1 MFLFLT
7 LIQSEYTL
15 NPNED
20 PLNTGKKN
28 EYKSDLNLKS
38 SVPITKTFGD
48 SSESPTSVN
57 IDGYYATTQENK
69 DLYIKVDLEAGEIY
83 YIYTEYRV
91 NYLYLF
97 SDSAFSDEIE
107 SITGANPICFAPNT
121 DSAYYIKWGVGAYVS
136 GFGHLIGVFKA
147 VKYSA
152 SDVQNGVSITFNDDD
167 WARSVIYF
175 KSPNSSTCNE
185 DHDIEITAPSSVHSF
200 FQIDENSGD
209 AFNVNEMGQD
219 LREHIFNNDQKSYL
233 LIFYT
238 QGTFKITVPEP
249 SFSFT
254 PIEIDWGLILNIVI
268 IIGSI
273 IGIVGII
280 YSNHRYWKIGKKI
293 KQSRERKK
301 ERERGEKKRKERE
314 KQRKKEEKELE
325 NIKKKELDREKI
337 EKIQQIVRVSESVK
351 LDMMKNTLGLSEY
364 VFNNLVFDWAEKFGF
379 KIKGDEIIIDHEKID
394 EFIEY
399 LEEQFEAWE
408 RGDKIRYCPICHAK
422 IKDPNLILCQSCG
435 AKLE

>member
-1 MFLFLT
+1 MLLFLI
-7 LIQSEYTL
+7 LNQSEYTL

-28 EYKSDLNLKS
+28 EYRNDLNLKPS
-38 SVPITKTFGD
+38 LPITKTFGE
-48 SSESPTSVN
+48 SSENSTSVN
-57 IDGYYATTQENK
+57 IDGYYATTQANK
-69 DLYIKVDLEAGEIY
+69 DLYIKADLEAGEIY

-97 SDSAFSDEIE
+97 RDSAFSDEIE
-107 SITGANPICFAPNT
+107 SITGANPICFAPNM
-121 DSAYYIKWGVGAYVS
+121 DNAYYIKWSVGAYVS
-136 GFGHLIGVFKA
+136 GIGHLIGVFKA

-152 SDVQNGVSITFNDDD
+152 SDVQNGVSVSFNDDD

-175 KSPNSSTCNE
+175 KSPDSSTCNE
-185 DHDIEITAPSSVHSF
+185 DHDIEITAPSSVNSF

-233 LIFYT
+233 LIFNT

-249 SFSFT
+249 SFGFT

-273 IGIVGII
+273 ICIVGII
-280 YSNHRYWKIGKKI
+280 YLNHRYWKIGKKI
-293 KQSRERKK
+293 KHSRERKV
-301 ERERGEKKRKERE
+301 RE

-325 NIKKKELDREKI
+325 KIKKKELDREKI

-408 RGDKIRYCPICHAK
+408 RGDKIRHCPICHAK